1 MDMQKIGQF
10 LSQLRRERGLT
21 QEQLG
26 DQLGVTN
33 KTVSRWET
41 GTYLPPVEMLQALS
55 EFYGLT
61 INELLSG
68 ERLSAREYQEKAEEN
83 IKTVLSQSS
92 FTLKERIGFFKTK
105 WRKEHIADF
114 VLILL
119 VTVALYAAGVI
130 LDNGLQILGFLFCT
144 VSLIVQN
151 NRMMTYVEARAFDGS
166 GRQ

>member
-1 MDMQKIGQF
+1 MNREKLTQVLPAGGEA
-10 LSQLRRERGLT
+10 LRKLGFSRER
-21 QEQLG
+21 
-26 DQLGVTN
+26 DPRV
-33 KTVSRWET
+33 RR
-41 GTYLPPVEMLQALS
+41 
-55 EFYGLT
+55 
-61 INELLSG
+61 
-68 ERLSAREYQEKAEEN
+68 RLFS
-83 IKTVLSQSS
+83 
-92 FTLKERIGFFKTK
+92 
-105 WRKEHIADF
+105 WRMF

>member
-10 LSQLRRERGLT
+10 LSQLRREHGLT

-55 EFYGLT
+55 DFYGLT

-68 ERLSAREYQEKAEEN
+68 ERLSEREYQKKAEEN

-92 FTLKERIGFFKTK
+92 FTLRERIVFFKAK

-114 VLILL
+114 VMILL
-119 VTVALYAAGVI
+119 GTAALYAAGVI
-130 LDNGLQILGFLFCT
+130 LDNGLQIMGLLFCA